1 MPTRDEHNPDTDNP
15 HLPDE
20 LAQRLSAMHD
30 GHLFVPPDTD
40 RAVLERA
47 REHFGVK
54 PDTNRRL
61 WLRFAAPLAAA
72 AMIALGVWTVWPNA
86 GQPGQFVQG
95 DADRSG
101 TVDILDA
108 FAMARVIDAGQPAP
122 ANWDMTGDGRVD
134 REDVSAVAAIA
145 VSLSG
150 HATDSGAISGG
161 VSGGTS
167 S

>member
-1 MPTRDEHNPDTDNP
+1 MPTRDEHNPDTDGL
-15 HLPDE
+15 HLPDK
-20 LAQRLSAMHD
+20 LAERLSAMHD
-30 GHLFVPPDTD
+30 GRLFIPPDTD
-40 RAVLERA
+40 RAVMEQA

-86 GQPGQFVQG
+86 GTYEGETLHVVQG
-95 DADRSG
+95 DADGSG

-108 FAMARVIDAGQPAP
+108 FTMARVLDAGETAP
-122 ANWDMTGDGRVD
+122 AEWDLTGDGRVN
-134 REDVSAVAAIA
+134 RADVSAVTAIV

-150 HATDSGAISGG
+150 AHPTPGVGGA
-161 VSGGTS
+161 S